1 MYIPGNSVCGW
12 STLPRLQSAVGSN
25 PTHPRQLFK
34 KVVLGIALFA
44 FALACDL
51 IAVYMNM
58 TTCASETV
66 NLHGEVHI
74 GPSGTSIE
82 LSVSVLL
89 DVERVLPEKS
99 GGSHES

>member
-1 MYIPGNSVCGW
+1 M
-12 STLPRLQSAVGSN
+12 
-25 PTHPRQLFK
+25 
-34 KVVLGIALFA
+34 FA

-58 TTCASETV
+58 TMY
-66 NLHGEVHI
+66 VHLKLSMVKYSMSHNI
-74 GPSGTSIE
+74 GPRGTSIE